1 MILGRPADEL
11 AHGHSRPAQTERKGA
26 SGGLA
31 RGSAQASLAQLG
43 RARPRRCGWALPV
56 SDREQGRRSAGRC
69 SPAASPPGG
78 AGSTSAYATPR
89 RNSWDGGGGPAA

>member
-1 MILGRPADEL
+1 V
-11 AHGHSRPAQTERKGA
+11 

-43 RARPRRCGWALPV
+43 RARPRHCGWALPV

-78 AGSTSAYATPR
+78 AGGASVHAMPS
-89 RNSWDGGGGPAA
+89 RNGWDGGGGPAA